1 MEEKDT
7 NKKKKKNDK
16 ENELIVEL
24 NNKIKELESKL
35 LYKDADLINYRKRK
49 DEEVSNMLKYSNLDM
64 ASELLIVVDDLE
76 RAIKIDDDVLDDEL
90 SKFLSG
96 FKMIYTRLIN
106 ILNNFEIKE
115 IESLGKEFDPRYHQ
129 AVLTDNVSDKGNN
142 IILDVL
148 QKGYMY
154 KDKVIRP
161 AMVKVNIKGEDK
173 HE

>member
-96 FKMIYTRLIN
+96 FKIIYSKLVN
-106 ILNNFEIKE
+106 LLNNFEVKE
-115 IESLGKEFDPRYHQ
+115 IDTLNKEFDPAFHQ
-129 AVLTDNVSDKGNN
+129 AVMTKKIENVKTGTV
-142 IILDVL
+142 IDVL

-154 KDKVIRP
+154 KDRVIRP
-161 AMVKVNIKGEDK
+161 SMVIVAE
-173 HE
+173 

>member
-76 RAIKIDDDVLDDEL
+76 RAIKIDDDVLDAEL

-115 IESLGKEFDPRYHQ
+115 IEALGKEFDPRYHQ

>member
-49 DEEVSNMLKYSNLDM
+49 DEEVSNMLKYSDLDM

-96 FKMIYTRLIN
+96 FKIIYSKLVN
-106 ILNNFEIKE
+106 LLNNFEVKE
-115 IESLGKEFDPRYHQ
+115 IDTLNKEFDPAFHQ
-129 AVLTDNVSDKGNN
+129 AVMTKKIENVKTGTV
-142 IILDVL
+142 IDVL

-154 KDKVIRP
+154 KDRVIRP
-161 AMVKVNIKGEDK
+161 SMVIVAE
-173 HE
+173 